1 MGKKKNIFLLPTDK
15 SSRLYLEYG
24 DGDLCLANNLLP
36 QTSRSNNQNVHITS
50 DEKIKQY
57 DWCLNTKTKNIFQA
71 TFTDVNS
78 IYAIN
83 PSCKYEDSDKVKKII
98 LTTDQSLKGVQ
109 SIDNEFLN
117 WFVKN
122 PNCENIKVDEDV
134 LTYECRGCGGYYD
147 IMSFDHIGCH
157 ECYRSNGYSTK
168 GLVGI
173 PDKKKF
179 TIIIPQEEHK
189 KIYEMPLAV
198 NDLGKTCVTKQ
209 ETLEEAA
216 QRYAE
221 SNQYD
226 LEYHDEGGYQG
237 IDENKFADKLVDFTN
252 KFQSEIMYSQEEVF
266 DLFQKYFESQGAGEY
281 QSMDFE
287 EWFDQF
293 KKK

>member
-1 MGKKKNIFLLPTDK
+1 MEKNIFLLPTDK

-109 SIDNEFLN
+109 SIDNQFLN

-122 PNCENIKVDEDV
+122 TNCEQIKIDSEIKCFDKNGFSISS
-134 LTYECRGCGGYYD
+134 CIYD
-147 IMSFDHIGCH
+147 TDYSKMVYIPIIPLDADFLGRTSFDLLKQEAIK
-157 ECYRSNGYSTK
+157 EEMAEFDEQQT
-168 GLVGI
+168 LEQ
-173 PDKKKF
+173 DAKK
-179 TIIIPQEEHK
+179 
-189 KIYEMPLAV
+189 YAV
-198 NDLGKTCVTKQ
+198 NKRNKKNLTNREFDLCQKDFIEGAKHQAERSFSKEEVIELLQKYRFDLSSGKTAIIGDT
-209 ETLEEAA
+209 
-216 QRYAE
+216 
-221 SNQYD
+221 
-226 LEYHDEGGYQG
+226 
-237 IDENKFADKLVDFTN
+237 TN
-252 KFQSEIMYSQEEVF
+252 F
-266 DLFQKYFESQGAGEY
+266 
-281 QSMDFE
+281 
-287 EWFDQF
+287 WFDQF
-293 KKK
+293 KKNKLWKI